1 MEIWDAYLENRTKTG
16 AYLERGKP
24 IPEGLFHLVVEAI
37 VIHEEGS
44 ILFTRRDTNKASF
57 PSHFEAS
64 AGGSALAGE
73 DSLTAVLR
81 EIKEETGLI
90 IQPQDCQR
98 NHQFVKHQHACLFD
112 VFIARTEADKSSVR
126 LQAGETT
133 DFVWVSPA
141 ELQTFLQRELVIPRQ
156 REFLL
161 SKDFQEFI
169 KTY

>member
-16 AYLERGKP
+16 TCLERGKA

-37 VIHEEGS
+37 VIHADGS
-44 ILFTRRDTNKASF
+44 VLFTRRDANKTSF

-81 EIKEETGLI
+81 EIKEETGLV
-90 IQPQDCQR
+90 IQPHDCQR
-98 NHQFVKHQHACLFD
+98 NHQFVNHQHSCLFD
-112 VFIARTEADKSSVR
+112 VFIARTEADKHSVR
-126 LQAGETT
+126 LQANETT

-156 REFLL
+156 RDFLL

-169 KTY
+169 KI